1 MTAGQGVTVTRGRR
15 GRRGAR
21 RLALQALYQW
31 LVAGGEPG
39 GLVAE
44 FLSERAAE
52 DIDREYF
59 RELVTTCTRE
69 GAALDALLAAAL
81 DRSPAT
87 VDPVEHAILLIGIA
101 ELRDR
106 QELAVSVVINEAVE
120 LAKAFGADN
129 GHRFVNG
136 VLDRLAADLRPL
148 ERKDARQGGGGG

>member
-1 MTAGQGVTVTRGRR
+1 LSGPGADSRPTR

-31 LVAGGEPG
+31 LVAGGEPASI
-39 GLVAE
+39 VAE
-44 FLSERAAE
+44 FLSEPGSEDVDRDYFQELAGTCLREAA
-52 DIDREYF
+52 
-59 RELVTTCTRE
+59 
-69 GAALDALLAAAL
+69 GLDELLAPAL
-81 DRSPAT
+81 DRPPLE
-87 VDPVEHAILLIGIA
+87 VDPVEHAILMLGVA

-136 VLDRLAADLRPL
+136 VLDRLAGELRPL
-148 ERKDARQGGGGG
+148 ERSAARRGGGGSG

>member
-1 MTAGQGVTVTRGRR
+1 VSGADAPATR

-21 RLALQALYQW
+21 RLALQAVYQW

-39 GLVAE
+39 SIVAE
-44 FLSERAAE
+44 FLSEQNAA
-52 DIDREYF
+52 DVDRDYF
-59 RELVTTCTRE
+59 RELAGTCLRE
-69 GAALDALLAAAL
+69 AAAL
-81 DRSPAT
+81 DERLAPALDRPPME
-87 VDPVEHAILLIGIA
+87 VDPVEHAILLLGVA

-136 VLDRLAADLRPL
+136 VLDRLAGELRPL
-148 ERKDARQGGGGG
+148 ERPAARRGGGGSG